1 MDGFVLA
8 PRHTGFL
15 AKRVFEEEAGRVLD
29 VSIAHL
35 EPGGGGPVPAHAHPG
50 RDHLFIVTQGVMEA
64 RTPSG
69 VRRFGPDEAL
79 LIPGGQVHAVW
90 NAGDGPAVVVGV
102 TLTAEEE

>member
-1 MDGFVLA
+1 MAEFV
-8 PRHTGFL
+8 PVPHHEGFL
-15 AKRVFEEEAGRVLD
+15 AKNVFGPAERVLD

-35 EPGGGGPVPAHAHPG
+35 EPHGGGPLPPHRHPE

-64 RTPSG
+64 RTEQG

-79 LIPGGQVHAVW
+79 LVQGGELHEIW

-102 TLTAEEE
+102 TLAHGGEN